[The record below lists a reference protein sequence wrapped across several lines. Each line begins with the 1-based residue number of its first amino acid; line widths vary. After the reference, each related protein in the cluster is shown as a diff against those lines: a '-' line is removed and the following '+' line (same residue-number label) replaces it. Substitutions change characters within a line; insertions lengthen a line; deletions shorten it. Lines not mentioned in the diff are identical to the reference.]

1 MSNLENFNFT
11 FKDSSRVKKA
21 SANIDE
27 KLKNTDFTSEMDTSF
42 SKMAS
47 KFDNDKYDEVR
58 EKNKDSEE
66 MEKFLRGLHGA
77 AHWKF

>member
-1 MSNLENFNFT
+1 MFNFEPT

-21 SANIDE
+21 SSNINE
-27 KLKNTDFTSEMDTSF
+27 KLKTDDFTSEIDTSF

-66 MEKFLRGLHGA
+66 MEKFLRGLHGRA
-77 AHWKF
+77 DWKF